1 MRLIQLKTKHFSL
14 FSRNCAI
21 LFSRITMNHD
31 CIPFEIATFFF
42 SNACIIN
49 LCIFFYDYI
58 FFYSHLLSLFH
69 QNNCN
74 IAYFYFCQTN
84 TTKSNEERETKLNPH
99 NIIVILIHTF
109 GKLLTLFYIYF
120 FYFFVCFS
128 SRQINHKFPN
138 KLLFMFVTCAN
149 AHCIVN
155 ICDFISVLPV
165 FLLSFFFPSNIPIQF
180 FFHFVNLY
188 NYCCCSAFVCFIV
201 FKCIYSLNLSY
212 KKHSFLLK
220 LKYQVLF
227 FPNKNYREY
236 YSINCALEIF
246 CVEL

>member
-14 FSRNCAI
+14 FFRNYAI

-31 CIPFEIATFFF
+31 CIPFKFATFFF
-42 SNACIIN
+42 FSNTCIIN

-58 FFYSHLLSLFH
+58 FFYPHLLSLFH
-69 QNNCN
+69 QNNRN

-84 TTKSNEERETKLNPH
+84 TTKSNEERKTKSNPH
-99 NIIVILIHTF
+99 NIIVILIHTI

-149 AHCIVN
+149 AHCIVK

-180 FFHFVNLY
+180 FFFISWIYITIVVVQLLFVLLCSNAFIRLICRIKNIHFYWNWNIKFYFSQTKTIVNT
-188 NYCCCSAFVCFIV
+188 I
-201 FKCIYSLNLSY
+201 
-212 KKHSFLLK
+212 
-220 LKYQVLF
+220 
-227 FPNKNYREY
+227 R
-236 YSINCALEIF
+236 
-246 CVEL
+246 